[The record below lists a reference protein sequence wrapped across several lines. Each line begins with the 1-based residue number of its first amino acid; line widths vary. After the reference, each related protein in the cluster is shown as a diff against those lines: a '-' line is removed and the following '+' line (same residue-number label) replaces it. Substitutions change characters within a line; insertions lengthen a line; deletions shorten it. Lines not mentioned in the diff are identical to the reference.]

1 MLHKVSSPK
10 CCMKCGDIVR
20 LLYIDEAT
28 HVIVDPT
35 LVDGQ
40 NKHFDIEVDESKYLL
55 HEQFC
60 FPDMEV

>member
-1 MLHKVSSPK
+1 MAHKVSGPK
-10 CCMKCGDIVR
+10 CCIKCGDVVR

-40 NKHFDIEVDESKYLL
+40 NKHFDID
-55 HEQFC
+55 
-60 FPDMEV
+60 